1 MRLVYQLGVSNRL
14 TATPGDA
21 IPLPPKDGSPL
32 TQNLMDAEDQAD
44 GGYTNADIV
53 NQVPMARFASPN
65 DVEAAVAFLADPSRS
80 SFVNGVALPVD
91 GGWVADASWTSLR
104 LRTREP

>member
-32 TQNLMDAEDQAD
+32 AQNLMADQIIILVDAA
-44 GGYTNADIV
+44 AP
-53 NQVPMARFASPN
+53 VPA
-65 DVEAAVAFLADPSRS
+65 EK
-80 SFVNGVALPVD
+80 
-91 GGWVADASWTSLR
+91 
-104 LRTREP
+104 

>member
-32 TQNLMDAEDQAD
+32 TQNLMATVRPQHRRHDLRAATSEIRPDWDLSTLGLREACD
-44 GGYTNADIV
+44 VGDYSHFHGWD
-53 NQVPMARFASPN
+53 RRSPQSK
-65 DVEAAVAFLADPSRS
+65 P
-80 SFVNGVALPVD
+80 
-91 GGWVADASWTSLR
+91 TSY
-104 LRTREP
+104 ES